1 LPAPELQADNCNK
14 NTPHIY
20 LPKETQTQYK
30 EHKKNKKKNKKKER
44 KKERKKKKKERK
56 KEKIKTKFWSF
67 ILLHFTITKQR
78 KRK

>member
-20 LPKETQTQYK
+20 LPKETQTHSIK
-30 EHKKNKKKNKKKER
+30 
-44 KKERKKKKKERK
+44 KKKKKERN